1 MRGKLGDRVRLN
13 HIFDAII
20 EVESYL
26 VNADFD
32 IFLNNSMM
40 RFACIKQMEIIGEA
54 SDHIS
59 EEIKTQFSEIEWSQ
73 IKGMRNVFVHEY
85 FGVDSKLVWEIIKD
99 DLPDLKHKVQ
109 SIINSLSE
117 HSNTKK

>member
-32 IFLNNSMM
+32 IFLN
-40 RFACIKQMEIIGEA
+40 KVV
-54 SDHIS
+54 
-59 EEIKTQFSEIEWSQ
+59 IENEL
-73 IKGMRNVFVHEY
+73 I
-85 FGVDSKLVWEIIKD
+85 
-99 DLPDLKHKVQ
+99 
-109 SIINSLSE
+109 
-117 HSNTKK
+117 